1 MKRTASAKRNSR
13 SNAGSISRC
22 EDGLRRAGY
31 VMCVKTGSFAHSL
44 QLRKVYRRLPV
55 KDTDHG
61 WWRIVD
67 DEGEDYLYPRDY
79 FIPVSLSPAVARAVS
94 ALKD

>member
-1 MKRTASAKRNSR
+1 
-13 SNAGSISRC
+13 
-22 EDGLRRAGY
+22 
-31 VMCVKTGSFAHSL
+31 
-44 QLRKVYRRLPV
+44 V